1 MGKEINILVVWQLK
15 KETCGFISSF
25 LVETGWPTFPN
36 CKKVS
41 SLWIRKKKVVSCPG
55 VIYVL
60 SDPGSLHLWFLLH
73 IASKSRGAEAG
84 HIFVDVYTFKLWVNL
99 CIVLNPIV
107 LTWVKIPLDPGFT
120 ALVFI
125 AYCFQLKRYRGGS
138 YRCTFWSWADF
149 YILLNSIVL
158 F

>member
-41 SLWIRKKKVVSCPG
+41 SPWIRKKKVVSCPG

-60 SDPGSLHLWFLLH
+60 SDPGSLHLGFLLH
-73 IASKSRGAEAG
+73 IAFNSRGAEAG
-84 HIFVDVYTFKLWVNL
+84 HIFVDLYTFKLWVNL

-120 ALVFI
+120 ALLFI
-125 AYCFQLKRYRGGS
+125 AHGFQWDRCLYRSHFCGS
-138 YRCTFWSWADF
+138 VYFLIMGRLECISTE
-149 YILLNSIVL
+149 
-158 F
+158 